1 MLHTQLNIAALDVI
15 NGERKEKNM
24 SKNKKLA
31 GEFRQFIAKG
41 NVVDLAVAMVIGAAF
56 NKIVSQIVDSFINP
70 LLGLVL
76 RGLSL
81 SEWKWV
87 LKEEIVDSAGEV
99 VQSEVAITYGLILQ
113 AIIDFLLTALVV
125 FVIIKVY
132 NHLRKR
138 VEEESKRIYD
148 ELNPDEVA
156 EREKKEA
163 EEKAAKEAAEAEAK
177 AKAEAEAAET
187 KAREEAKIE
196 YFRTQ
201 QELLTEISDSLKK

>member
-1 MLHTQLNIAALDVI
+1 
-15 NGERKEKNM
+15 M

-56 NKIVSQIVDSFINP
+56 NKIVTQIVDSFINP
-70 LLGLVL
+70 LLGLIL
-76 RGLSL
+76 KGLSL

-87 LKEEIVDSAGEV
+87 LKEEIVDGAGEV
-99 VQSEVAITYGLILQ
+99 IQGEVAITYGLIIQ

-125 FVIIKVY
+125 FIIIKVY

-138 VEEESKRIYD
+138 VEEESRRIYE
-148 ELNPDEVA
+148 ELNREEVEA
-156 EREKKEA
+156 KRKA
-163 EEKAAKEAAEAEAK
+163 EEEAKAEADRIAAEEK

-201 QELLTEISDSLKK
+201 QELLTEIRDSLKK

>member
-1 MLHTQLNIAALDVI
+1 
-15 NGERKEKNM
+15 M
-24 SKNKKLA
+24 SNKNKKLA

-70 LLGLVL
+70 LLGLIL
-76 RGLSL
+76 KGLSL

-87 LKEEIVDSAGEV
+87 LKEEIVDGAGEV
-99 VQSEVAITYGLILQ
+99 IQGEVAITYGLIIQ
-113 AIIDFLLTALVV
+113 AVIDFLLTALVV
-125 FVIIKVY
+125 FIIVKVY

-148 ELNPDEVA
+148 ELNPEEVA

-201 QELLTEISDSLKK
+201 QELLTEIRDSLKK

>member
-1 MLHTQLNIAALDVI
+1 
-15 NGERKEKNM
+15 M

-56 NKIVSQIVDSFINP
+56 NKIVTQIVDSFINP
-70 LLGLVL
+70 LLGLIL
-76 RGLSL
+76 KGLSL

-87 LKEEIVDSAGEV
+87 LKEEIVDGAGEV
-99 VQSEVAITYGLILQ
+99 IQGEVAITYGLIIQ

-125 FVIIKVY
+125 FIIIKVY

-138 VEEESKRIYD
+138 VEEESRRIYE
-148 ELNPDEVA
+148 ELNRDEVEA
-156 EREKKEA
+156 KRKA
-163 EEKAAKEAAEAEAK
+163 EEEAKAEADRIAAEEK

-201 QELLTEISDSLKK
+201 QELLTEIRDSLKK